1 MWPIVEA
8 ITFTLNHVVSTC
20 VMNQTK
26 GHWLLLYVLT
36 ITSTLTMEMKVALLE
51 LSIKPKIFDL
61 FESKI
66 YYLHKNMQ
74 LEAIKVIEPFLEF
87 LKSFDVRQVHNMM
100 DPSFKAL
107 CIVENLV
114 GHRNVI

>member
-1 MWPIVEA
+1 
-8 ITFTLNHVVSTC
+8 
-20 VMNQTK
+20 
-26 GHWLLLYVLT
+26 
-36 ITSTLTMEMKVALLE
+36 MEMKVALLE